1 MSLNSRMYRFIGS
14 LRCMSISRSSLH
26 MESTMDRKHKLL
38 EKIKEKT
45 ENSNIS
51 NQIKKKT
58 NHGEGQDTGIQIN
71 RNFNID
77 IDIAFFKK
85 SILILLKQYIA
96 RN

>member
-1 MSLNSRMYRFIGS
+1 
-14 LRCMSISRSSLH
+14 
-26 MESTMDRKHKLL
+26 MDRKHKLL

-77 IDIAFFKK
+77 IDIDIAFFKK

>member
-1 MSLNSRMYRFIGS
+1 MYRFIGS
-14 LRCMSISRSSLH
+14 LRCMSISRSSLR
-26 MESTMDRKHKLL
+26 MERMELL

>member
-1 MSLNSRMYRFIGS
+1 
-14 LRCMSISRSSLH
+14 
-26 MESTMDRKHKLL
+26 MDRKHKLL

-85 SILILLKQYIA
+85 SILILILLGQYIA
-96 RN
+96 RAIYCSAIYC